1 MLPQKVSDLML
12 LKLNSKVVAKFKERH
27 KLEAKVTAGQVK
39 DLIRVDLEAMMNPEE
54 EDFEAVFIEDL
65 EVEGEVTLMEVGGG
79 RQVKL
84 ELKICKR
91 SQLCP
96 AV

>member
-27 KLEAKVTAGQVK
+27 KLEAKVTAGQVI

-65 EVEGEVTLMEVGGG
+65 EVEGEAEGVPPEVTLMEVEDS
-79 RQVKL
+79 L
-84 ELKICKR
+84 N
-91 SQLCP
+91 
-96 AV
+96 

>member
-1 MLPQKVSDLML
+1 ML

-65 EVEGEVTLMEVGGG
+65 EVEGEAESVPPEVTLMEVEDS
-79 RQVKL
+79 L
-84 ELKICKR
+84 N
-91 SQLCP
+91 
-96 AV
+96 